1 MEIIIQI
8 VGLGFVGIIMIC
20 IGWTIVEYIF
30 ISVSRPGKQDKKLLE
45 NINNLKNDKW
55 QEKN

>member
-8 VGLGFVGIIMIC
+8 LGMAFVGIIMIC

-30 ISVSRPGKQDKKLLE
+30 GLSKPKNRLEE
-45 NINNLKNDKW
+45 NIKKYE
-55 QEKN
+55 EKFKTK